1 MNIPEILRRAG
12 VVGAGGAG
20 FPTYVKA
27 SAEAEYLIGNGAECE
42 PLLHKD
48 ARLMEFHSKRIVR
61 GMLLLGEATK
71 ARRLIVGIKSKNEDA
86 VAAMR
91 SACEGTPVSVHELQ
105 DYYPA
110 GDEYELTYEITGR
123 LIPPKGIP
131 LDVGVVTQNVETLFN
146 AANAIE
152 QGTPVTHKWLTITGA
167 VQHPITARI
176 PVGTTLR
183 ECIEHAGGAT
193 IDEFQLSCD
202 GIMMGRWETDLD
214 KPVTKTSGGIIV
226 LPADHHLMIRRSRP
240 VPKMHRIGK
249 SACDQCTFCTEL
261 CPRYMLGYDVQP
273 HKVMRS
279 LGFTMMGEGMWSKY
293 ADLCCAC
300 GLCTLYA
307 CPEDLYPKEACDRAK
322 RDLRATRQMWE
333 GPMEIKARPMKDAR
347 KIPVKSLMKRLKL
360 LKYDHHAPFVE
371 KELSPMEVT
380 IPLKMHVGDAAQPV
394 VAVGD
399 RVSVGQ
405 TLAVPVE
412 GMLSVAIHA
421 SIAGVVLGINGAVTI
436 QREM

>member
-1 MNIPEILRRAG
+1 
-12 VVGAGGAG
+12 
-20 FPTYVKA
+20 
-27 SAEAEYLIGNGAECE
+27 
-42 PLLHKD
+42 
-48 ARLMEFHSKRIVR
+48 
-61 GMLLLGEATK
+61 
-71 ARRLIVGIKSKNEDA
+71 
-86 VAAMR
+86 
-91 SACEGTPVSVHELQ
+91 
-105 DYYPA
+105 
-110 GDEYELTYEITGR
+110 
-123 LIPPKGIP
+123 
-131 LDVGVVTQNVETLFN
+131 
-146 AANAIE
+146 
-152 QGTPVTHKWLTITGA
+152 
-167 VQHPITARI
+167 
-176 PVGTTLR
+176 
-183 ECIEHAGGAT
+183 
-193 IDEFQLSCD
+193 
-202 GIMMGRWETDLD
+202 
-214 KPVTKTSGGIIV
+214 
-226 LPADHHLMIRRSRP
+226 
-240 VPKMHRIGK
+240 
-249 SACDQCTFCTEL
+249 
-261 CPRYMLGYDVQP
+261 MLGYDVQP